1 VWTLRFTL
9 ADFCVICAIY
19 RILCQPNTDA
29 PTANKS
35 AVNLYH
41 HAVCELN
48 VLRFATAAV
57 SSQGMTCCRVGA
69 VLFDTIVSTETVST
83 AVIRALGGEDILTAS
98 VLLCFE
104 GHTSTL
110 EDFVDRLRA
119 LAGGS
124 LPSEFQV
131 PSFAAHFE
139 APSTEFTST
148 SCTAEGRSPV
158 STDSVDA
165 PGFAW

>member
-1 VWTLRFTL
+1 
-9 ADFCVICAIY
+9 
-19 RILCQPNTDA
+19 
-29 PTANKS
+29 
-35 AVNLYH
+35 
-41 HAVCELN
+41 

-57 SSQGMTCCRVGA
+57 SSQGKTCCRIGA

-83 AVIRALGGEDILTAS
+83 AVIRALGGEGTLTAS

-119 LAGGS
+119 LAGGT

-139 APSTEFTST
+139 GPSTEIGFASS

-158 STDSVDA
+158 SRDGVDA